1 MDYRE
6 AGPPRQDVAMAEA
19 VWDRSDAWIFVSVVI
34 GGGSGRHLRS
44 PNTRRPEGVPLAGLL
59 GTAEHLQ
66 NAIPSREVVESAIR
80 RLCGADL
87 VTVQDGFF
95 RLTAAG
101 EKLWRTRPR
110 SGLSSTVDTM
120 HGILTRNSP
129 PGTDADWTL
138 AESDYAAAVRAA
150 FAP

>member
-1 MDYRE
+1 
-6 AGPPRQDVAMAEA
+6 MAEA
-19 VWDRSDAWIFVSVVI
+19 GWDRSDAWIFVSVVI

-59 GTAEHLQ
+59 ATAGHLQ
-66 NAIPSREVVESAIR
+66 DAIPARDEVEAAIQ
-80 RLCGADL
+80 RLCGAGL

-95 RLTAAG
+95 RLTAVG
-101 EKLWRTRPR
+101 ERLWRTRPR

-120 HGILTRNSP
+120 HGILTRDRP
-129 PGTDADWTL
+129 PVSDPTWTL
-138 AESDYAAAVRAA
+138 TEADYTAAVRAA

>member
-1 MDYRE
+1 
-6 AGPPRQDVAMAEA
+6 MAEA
-19 VWDRSDAWIFVSVVI
+19 GWDRSDAWIFVSVVI
-34 GGGSGRHLRS
+34 GGGAGRHLRS

-59 GTAEHLQ
+59 ATAEHLQ
-66 NAIPSREVVESAIR
+66 DAIPGRDEVETAIQ
-80 RLCGADL
+80 RLCGSDL

-101 EKLWRTRPR
+101 ETLWRTRPR

-120 HGILTRNSP
+120 HGILTRSRP
-129 PGTDADWTL
+129 PGTGSTWAL
-138 AESDYAAAVRAA
+138 AEPDYAAAVRAA